1 MENTEIATV
10 ETAVVETAEVE
21 MEGTEMENTEMEN
34 TEVVSAET
42 EVVVDNTE
50 ANKKV
55 KFNNQCRAVL
65 AGLEMIRFAETRN
78 HLPTEDA
85 VDFVAE
91 IFAGKDDAPK
101 ASLLEEL
108 HATKE
113 AAKAARK
120 ASKASSK
127 KTRGKP
133 LSPEIKEV
141 MLESNM
147 FSKYI
152 EACAANNAPLRAAL
166 VATARATLNL
176 RKVASGAAE

>member
-1 MENTEIATV
+1 MENTEIATIATV
-10 ETAVVETAEVE
+10 ETAIVKTAKVKVE
-21 MEGTEMENTEMEN
+21 GTEMEN

-42 EVVVDNTE
+42 EVIVDNSE
-50 ANKKV
+50 ANKKI
-55 KFNNQCRAVL
+55 KFGNQCRAVL

-78 HLPTEDA
+78 HLSTEDA

-120 ASKASSK
+120 ASKRHFARLWLQLHEQRSICARSLQEQ
-127 KTRGKP
+127 P
-133 LSPEIKEV
+133 
-141 MLESNM
+141 SN
-147 FSKYI
+147 
-152 EACAANNAPLRAAL
+152 E
-166 VATARATLNL
+166 
-176 RKVASGAAE
+176 